1 LIAAIVLTAGKSERM
16 GGRPKALLEFKG
28 RTFLEHILDA
38 IEKSGTPSTVVVV
51 GHHRKAITS
60 ALNLPSTVFN
70 PNYEQGMSTSVQA
83 GIRALPVG
91 VTGAGIFL
99 VDQPLIDAGTIKLLS
114 AELRPGHIVL
124 PFHERRRG
132 HPAFFASD
140 IFGEILNLGPEQGLN
155 TVVRR
160 DSSRITEV
168 VVENPGVLRDI
179 DTPEEFEN
187 LLRELR

>member
-38 IEKSGTPSTVVVV
+38 IETSGISRSVVVV
-51 GHHRKAITS
+51 GHHRKEITS
-60 ALNLPSTVFN
+60 ALNLPFAVFN

-83 GIRALPVG
+83 GIRALPAG
-91 VTGAGIFL
+91 VAGAGIFL
-99 VDQPLIDAGTIKLLS
+99 VDQPLIDADTINALR
-114 AELRPGHIVL
+114 AELSPKHIVL

-140 IFGEILNLGPEQGLN
+140 IFEEILELGPDQGLN

-160 DSSRITEV
+160 DPSRITEV
-168 VVENPGVLRDI
+168 VVGNPGVLRDI

-187 LLRELR
+187 LLREIR